1 MDTLNILYEDNHLL
15 VLIKPAGILSQAD
28 GSHHDDIVNL
38 AKAYLKE
45 KYQKPGNVFCGLVH
59 RLDQPVSG
67 IMVLAKTSKAAGRL
81 SKQFAKDT
89 VTKNYHA
96 IVKGKPPLGL
106 YEDYLLK
113 DKMRN
118 TTYVS
123 KHGKLAQLEVL
134 SIRQNQGLSLVKL
147 NLITGRPHQIRV
159 QMASRGFP
167 LINDHRYNKKATIN
181 QDIAL
186 FASKLTFDHPTT
198 KQRMIFDAPLPSGYP
213 WDIFK

>member
-81 SKQFAKDT
+81 SEQFAKDR
-89 VTKNYHA
+89 VTKHYHA
-96 IVKGKPPLGL
+96 VVKGKPPLGH

-113 DKMRN
+113 DKKSN

-186 FASKLTFDHPTT
+186 FASKLVFDHPTT